1 MQGTWKRYT
10 ECNTNKGFISRI
22 YEELQINKEKK
33 YNGKI
38 IKKLDQAFH
47 QKRYPVN
54 KQKKMIN
61 LIKNYG
67 NAN

>member
-1 MQGTWKRYT
+1 MKNFKLIR
-10 ECNTNKGFISRI
+10 K
-22 YEELQINKEKK
+22 KK

>member
-33 YNGKI
+33 I
-38 IKKLDQAFH
+38 QW
-47 QKRYPVN
+47 
-54 KQKKMIN
+54 
-61 LIKNYG
+61 KNHKET
-67 NAN
+67 